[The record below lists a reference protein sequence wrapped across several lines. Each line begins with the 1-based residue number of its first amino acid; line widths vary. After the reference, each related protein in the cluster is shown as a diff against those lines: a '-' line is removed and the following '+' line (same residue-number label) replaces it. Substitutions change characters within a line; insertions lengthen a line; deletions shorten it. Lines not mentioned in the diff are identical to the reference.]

1 MVIQMNIS
9 EAKAKLSELLD
20 AAQSGQEVIIARS
33 GRAIA
38 KLTAVNTPPNRQ
50 LGFMELDIDDALF
63 DPLSGADL
71 EEWE

>member
-1 MVIQMNIS
+1 MAIQMNIS

-38 KLTAVNTPPNRQ
+38 KLTAVSTPPKRQ
-50 LGFMELDIDDALF
+50 LGFMEIDVDDALF
-63 DPLSGADL
+63 DPLPGATLD
-71 EEWE
+71 EWE